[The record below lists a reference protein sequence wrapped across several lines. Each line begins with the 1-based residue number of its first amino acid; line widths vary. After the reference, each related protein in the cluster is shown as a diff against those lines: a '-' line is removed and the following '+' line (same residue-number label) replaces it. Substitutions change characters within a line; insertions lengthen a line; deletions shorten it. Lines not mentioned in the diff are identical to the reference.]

1 MLFNSYEFIFAFL
14 PVSVLIFILCQCSGN
29 RRLTSSWLVF
39 CSLFFYA
46 WWNSSYLPL
55 ILLSIFINFN
65 LASSMRLLNKMNR
78 LRTSKLVLIVGISL
92 NLLLLGYFKYAD
104 FFIGN
109 MRFIVDVEHTSLNII
124 LPLAISFFTFQ
135 HITYLVDTYKKQV
148 QPHGLL
154 DYMLF
159 VTFFPQ
165 LIAGPIVH
173 HKEMMPQFSSPL
185 FLTPNTLNIC
195 KGLSIFSLGLFKKVI
210 IADYFALLANP
221 VFDQAAISPL
231 PSAAVAWTG
240 AISYTLQLYFDF
252 SGYSDMAIGLAL
264 IFGITLPYNFNS
276 PYKAASIID
285 FWRRWHM
292 TLSRFLKE
300 YIYIPLGGNRK
311 GYFRRLIN
319 VIITMFLG
327 GLWHGAG
334 WTYILWGLMHGFYLV
349 INHSW
354 RSLVP
359 AIPYPW
365 GILSSFLGQAI
376 TFIAIVFAWVV
387 FRSEN
392 LLTASNIIT
401 HMVSIN
407 SGLFTQPIQNAPSL
421 LVGLLL
427 VWLAP
432 NSNEIFSKKRASRSL
447 QTRYQWLPNLS
458 SAVVFSLLGFTAIL
472 YLARAQEF
480 LYFQF

>member
-14 PVSVLIFILCQCSGN
+14 PVSVLIFILCQRTGN
-29 RRLTSSWLVF
+29 RKLTSSWLVF

-55 ILLSIFINFN
+55 ILLSILINFN
-65 LASSMRLLNKMNR
+65 LAGSMRLLNKKNL
-78 LRTSKLVLIVGISL
+78 LRSSKLVLIAGISL

-109 MRFIVDVEHTSLNII
+109 MRFIVNIEHTSLNII

-135 HITYLVDTYKKQV
+135 QITYLVDTYKKQV

-210 IADYFALLANP
+210 IADHFALLANP
-221 VFDQAAISPL
+221 VFDQAVISPL
-231 PSAAVAWTG
+231 PNAVVAWTG

-264 IFGITLPYNFNS
+264 IFGITLPFNFNS
-276 PYKAASIID
+276 PYKAASIIE

-319 VIITMFLG
+319 VVLTMLLG

-349 INHSW
+349 INHLW
-354 RSLVP
+354 RSL
-359 AIPYPW
+359 IPPTAYFW
-365 GILSSFLGQAI
+365 RRVSSFLGQAL
-376 TFIAIVFAWVV
+376 TFIAIIFAWVV

-392 LLTASNIIT
+392 LLAASNIIT
-401 HMVSIN
+401 HMIKVSPDQ
-407 SGLFTQPIQNAPSL
+407 FTQPIQNAPSL
-421 LVGLLL
+421 LAGLLL
-427 VWLAP
+427 IWLAP
-432 NSNEIFSKKRASRSL
+432 NSNEIFSKKRVPL
-447 QTRYQWLPNLS
+447 PLNTNFQWRPNLF
-458 SAVVFSLLGFTAIL
+458 SAVLFSLLSFTATL

>member
-65 LASSMRLLNKMNR
+65 LARSMRLLNKMKR
-78 LRTSKLVLIVGISL
+78 LRSSKLVLIAGISL

-109 MRFIVDVEHTSLNII
+109 MRFIVNIEHTSLNII

-135 HITYLVDTYKKQV
+135 QITYLVDTYKKQV

-210 IADYFALLANP
+210 IADHFALLANP
-221 VFDQAAISPL
+221 VFDQAVISPL
-231 PSAAVAWTG
+231 PNAVVAWTG

-264 IFGITLPYNFNS
+264 IFGITLPFNFNS
-276 PYKAASIID
+276 PYKAASIIE

-319 VIITMFLG
+319 VVITMLLG

-334 WTYILWGLMHGFYLV
+334 WTYVLWGLMHGFYLV
-349 INHSW
+349 INHLW
-354 RSLVP
+354 RSL
-359 AIPYPW
+359 IPPTPYF
-365 GILSSFLGQAI
+365 LRRVSSFLGQAL
-376 TFIAIVFAWVV
+376 TFIAIIFAWVV

-392 LLTASNIIT
+392 LQAASNIIT
-401 HMVSIN
+401 HMIKVSPDQ
-407 SGLFTQPIQNAPSL
+407 FTQPLQNAPSL
-421 LVGLLL
+421 LAGLLL
-427 VWLAP
+427 IWLAP
-432 NSNEIFSKKRASRSL
+432 NSNEIFSKKRVPRPL
-447 QTRYQWLPNLS
+447 NTNFQWLPNLS
-458 SAVVFSLLGFTAIL
+458 SAILFSLLSFTAIL